1 MNFVPLKYS
10 SPYSTLRF
18 VDKSNTSMKK
28 YNEKKKL
35 NNVPLPSAS
44 HRAIKPSNSCVFT
57 PVSLENKRK
66 RLKNFFSRVNSD
78 QRMLTTKILRESQGK
93 QEIKP
98 DNDNS
103 FFERYDSNRLTF
115 THKLIGKVNLPR
127 VVFNVIPQEK
137 ELETIRSPII
147 KPPPKPCQLKSV
159 QALTGSLNTNNP
171 SRKAELSR
179 KAFTTFL
186 HYKQLKNDL
195 PTTEKVIECLP
206 GFSYGL
212 AKSKIFLE
220 GCRDGQLETV
230 SKLLKSNKW
239 FAHVFDSNG
248 QSGLHWSVKRNHIQI
263 AVLLLKFGAWVDTTD
278 YVITIQVGRS
288 PLFVAVKSNNAEFVR
303 FLIYHKANLKTIT
316 RAGTSVFDI
325 AKNIVIQTLL
335 TKYQKSLPLLR

>member
-1 MNFVPLKYS
+1 MNSVPLKYS

-18 VDKSNTSMKK
+18 VDKANTSIKK
-28 YNEKKKL
+28 YNQKKKL

-44 HRAIKPSNSCVFT
+44 HRAIKPSSSCVFT

-66 RLKNFFSRVNSD
+66 QLKTYFSRVNSD
-78 QRMLTTKILRESQGK
+78 QRMLTTKILRESQNK

-103 FFERYDSNRLTF
+103 FFDRYDSKRLTF

-137 ELETIRSPII
+137 ELETIRSPLI
-147 KPPPKPCQLKSV
+147 KPPPKPYLLKSV
-159 QALTGSLNTNNP
+159 QAMTGALNTKNP

-179 KAFTTFL
+179 KALTTFS
-186 HYKQLKNDL
+186 HFKQLKSDL

-206 GFSYGL
+206 GTSYGL
-212 AKSKIFLE
+212 PKSKIFLE
-220 GCRDGQLETV
+220 ACRDGHSETV
-230 SKLLKSNKW
+230 NKLLKSNKW
-239 FAHVFDSNG
+239 LAHVFDSTG
-248 QSGLHWSVKRNHIQI
+248 QSGLHWSVKRGHIQI
-263 AVLLLKFGAWVDTTD
+263 AGLLLKFGACIDTTD
-278 YVITIQVGRS
+278 YVISKQVGRS
-288 PLFVAVKSNNAEFVR
+288 PLFVAVKSNNADFVR